1 MLYCGM
7 KISNLSLT
15 FNDVLLRPGYSDFER
30 AEIDCTTKLT
40 RNITL
45 SSPFVSAPMD
55 TVTEARLAIALAK
68 QGGIGIIHR
77 NLTVERQAVEVR
89 KVKEAGYQVGAAVG
103 SSAGYEQRLEALIEA
118 GVDCILVDSAHG
130 YATKVLQAVRY
141 IKETFSVDVIAGN
154 IATADGAQ
162 ALIDA
167 GADGLRV
174 GMGPGAICST
184 RIVSGM
190 GVP

>member
-1 MLYCGM
+1 M

-45 SSPFVSAPMD
+45 SSPFISAPMD

-103 SSAGYEQRLEALIEA
+103 SMSASSR
-118 GVDCILVDSAHG
+118 
-130 YATKVLQAVRY
+130 
-141 IKETFSVDVIAGN
+141 
-154 IATADGAQ
+154 
-162 ALIDA
+162 
-167 GADGLRV
+167 
-174 GMGPGAICST
+174 CS
-184 RIVSGM
+184 
-190 GVP
+190 